1 MQSSERNLYGR
12 SVRLDALCVLGNG
25 KKCNVEVQRSDNDD
39 HLRRVRFNA
48 ASIAVKDSQEGEK
61 FEQIEDIIV
70 VYISQFDIF
79 KADRVL
85 YHVDSTIRETG
96 NRVDDGLYRV
106 FVNTEVKD
114 GTTVS
119 EYMECFLKKEVN
131 NSKFP
136 AFTKRM
142 NALKHEERGLNA
154 VCEVMEKY
162 EQKAV
167 EEGLSLFEKAIT
179 MLASGKSP
187 SEVVLTGV
195 PQNIVDRAS
204 RAMKPKLNK

>member
-1 MQSSERNLYGR
+1 
-12 SVRLDALCVLGNG
+12 
-25 KKCNVEVQRSDNDD
+25 
-39 HLRRVRFNA
+39 
-48 ASIAVKDSQEGEK
+48 
-61 FEQIEDIIV
+61 
-70 VYISQFDIF
+70 
-79 KADRVL
+79 
-85 YHVDSTIRETG
+85 
-96 NRVDDGLYRV
+96 
-106 FVNTEVKD
+106 
-114 GTTVS
+114 
-119 EYMECFLKKEVN
+119 
-131 NSKFP
+131 
-136 AFTKRM
+136 M

-204 RAMKPKLNK
+204 RAMKPKLNKYKVGSNERIISNRGGPFSMQTF